1 MPTLPLG
8 NSGEGFASLRR
19 SAERGFTS
27 LGRSPEHGF
36 TLVELMV
43 TITII
48 ALMSAAVLWALPD
61 PRGKVR
67 DDALRFA
74 ARVRGARDQAVVSAQ
89 PMSVWVT
96 TGGYGFDQRV
106 AGRWVPLADKP
117 FRVERWTE
125 GARAALD
132 DTTGRVRV
140 TYDPTG
146 LPDRPADVR
155 LALSGRAMLIRLGA
169 DGSVRADAQ

>member
-1 MPTLPLG
+1 MAATARKAAWVRMPTSPPG
-8 NSGEGFASLRR
+8 NKGGSPA
-19 SAERGFTS
+19 
-27 LGRSPEHGF
+27 PEHGF

-48 ALMSAAVLWALPD
+48 ALMSAAVVWAMPD

-74 ARVRGARDQAVVSAQ
+74 ARVKAARDEAVVAAQ

-96 TGGYGFDQRV
+96 PGGYGFDRRV
-106 AGRWVPLADKP
+106 AGRWTPEADKP
-117 FRVERWTE
+117 FRVERWTA
-125 GARAALD
+125 GARAAVD
-132 DTTGRVRV
+132 APAGRVRV

-146 LPDRPADVR
+146 LPDRPADIR
-155 LALSGRAMLIRLGA
+155 LALGDRAMLVRIGA

>member
-1 MPTLPLG
+1 MPTSHPG
-8 NSGEGFASLRR
+8 NNAGFTPTLRH
-19 SAERGFTS
+19 SAEY
-27 LGRSPEHGF
+27 GF

-48 ALMSAAVLWALPD
+48 ALMSAAVLWAMPD

-74 ARVRGARDQAVVSAQ
+74 ARVRAARDQAVVTAQ
-89 PMSVWVT
+89 PVSVWAT
-96 TGGYGFDQRV
+96 AGGYGFDQRV
-106 AGRWVPLADKP
+106 GGRWTPLADKP
-117 FRVERWTE
+117 LRVERWGE
-125 GARAALD
+125 GARATLD
-132 DTTGRVRV
+132 ATDGRVRV

-146 LPDRPADVR
+146 LPDRAADVR
-155 LALSGRAMLIRLGA
+155 LALGGRAMLVRLGA